1 MVGDSMSD
9 EGKERMSTSLS
20 EPNAPAAEALSA
32 AATAGEGKPQASAA
46 ATSAG
51 ALLREARQKKGLHI
65 AALAVMLKVP
75 QAKLEALEA
84 DRWQDLPDMTFAR
97 ALAKT
102 VCRALKL
109 DAEAVLRLLPAG
121 KDPELNVSRGLNQ
134 PYRDRGGL
142 GEGFSLAWLSSP
154 VALGVL
160 ALLVA
165 AGALFLLPADLL
177 QKLTTQSTATETTP
191 VVLAPAP
198 EVSAASAAS
207 SASSALAAVPE
218 ALPASAQA
226 MAVNANLGPLV
237 PSATS
242 AAATPAP
249 QASAAVAKLPAAG
262 ASSPVPAKIEGQAQL
277 RVKITDESWVEVV
290 DAKGQVLLSKLLR
303 PGDEQNLQ
311 GLPPLKIR
319 VGNVAGTELTLRG
332 AVVDLKALSRDNV
345 ARIELN

>member
-1 MVGDSMSD
+1 MSD
-9 EGKERMSTSLS
+9 EGKERMTTTLS
-20 EPNAPAAEALSA
+20 EPNEPAAA
-32 AATAGEGKPQASAA
+32 ASAA
-46 ATSAG
+46 EDSRAGPQSAG
-51 ALLREARQKKGLHI
+51 AMLREARLKKGLHI

-121 KDPELNVSRGLNQ
+121 KDPELNVTRGLNQ

-142 GEGFSLAWLSSP
+142 GDGFGLAWLNSP
-154 VALGVL
+154 VGWGVL
-160 ALLVA
+160 ALLLA

-177 QKLTTQSTATETTP
+177 QKLTTKSAANEGGP
-191 VVLAPAP
+191 VLLSPAP

-207 SASSALAAVPE
+207 GALTALPE

-226 MAVNANLGPLV
+226 MAVNANLGPMV
-237 PSATS
+237 PSAAST
-242 AAATPAP
+242 APAP
-249 QASAAVAKLPAAG
+249 AAQASAPAAKPAVPPASLTPAA
-262 ASSPVPAKIEGQAQL
+262 ASSPVPAKVEGQAQL
-277 RVKITDESWVEVV
+277 RVKISDESWVEVV
-290 DAKGQVLLSKLLR
+290 DARGQVLLSKLLR
-303 PGDEQNLQ
+303 PGDELNLQ

-332 AVVDLKALSRDNV
+332 AAVDLKALSRDNV

>member
-1 MVGDSMSD
+1 MSD
-9 EGKERMSTSLS
+9 EGKERMSTTLS
-20 EPNAPAAEALSA
+20 EPNGPAAA
-32 AATAGEGKPQASAA
+32 ASAA
-46 ATSAG
+46 EDSRAGPQSAG
-51 ALLREARQKKGLHI
+51 AMLREARQKKGLHI

-109 DAEAVLRLLPAG
+109 DAEAVLRLFPAG

-142 GEGFSLAWLSSP
+142 GEGFSLAWLASP

-177 QKLTTQSTATETTP
+177 QKLTAKSAAAENTP
-191 VVLAPAP
+191 VQLSPAP

-207 SASSALAAVPE
+207 GALVAAPE

-226 MAVNANLGPLV
+226 MAVNANMGPLV
-237 PSATS
+237 PSAAST
-242 AAATPAP
+242 AATPATTP
-249 QASAAVAKLPAAG
+249 ALLASAPAAKSTAQAPA
-262 ASSPVPAKIEGQAQL
+262 ASSAPPAKIEGQAQL
-277 RVKITDESWVEVV
+277 RVKITDESWIEVV

-332 AVVDLKALSRDNV
+332 VAVDLKALSRDNV

>member
-1 MVGDSMSD
+1 
-9 EGKERMSTSLS
+9 MSTSLS

-32 AATAGEGKPQASAA
+32 AATAGEGRPQAGGA

-109 DAEAVLRLLPAG
+109 DAEGVLRLLPAS

-160 ALLVA
+160 ALLAA

-177 QKLTTQSTATETTP
+177 QKLSTPSTVADNTP
-191 VVLAPAP
+191 VLLSPAP

-207 SASSALAAVPE
+207 GALAAVPE
-218 ALPASAQA
+218 ALSASASAQA
-226 MAVNANLGPLV
+226 MAVNARLGPLV
-237 PSATS
+237 P
-242 AAATPAP
+242 AA
-249 QASAAVAKLPAAG
+249 ASAAPAPAPLASAPAAKPAAPA
-262 ASSPVPAKIEGQAQL
+262 ASSVPPAKVEGQAQL

-290 DAKGQVLLSKLLR
+290 DARGQVLLSKLLR
-303 PGDEQNLQ
+303 PGDEQHLQ

-319 VGNVAGTELTLRG
+319 VGNVAGTELSLRG